1 MIYSLESYKYQFI
14 SEPNDLYQ
22 PINLLVSLI
31 YLNQTINYFKFLVY
45 FYFLIIINSHYKS
58 TFLEF
63 TFYKL
68 SLSISK
74 TFKQFTLLH
83 IIVID
88 LRYHMSGYLNR
99 GNQLYHKLNHT
110 TLELFQNLNAYLIYR
125 ELILVH
131 FLTAQ

>member
-1 MIYSLESYKYQFI
+1 M
-14 SEPNDLYQ
+14 
-22 PINLLVSLI
+22 
-31 YLNQTINYFKFLVY
+31 INYFKFLVY

-74 TFKQFTLLH
+74 TFKQFTLRY